1 MMVLPD
7 YAILVPAAVVVA
19 VLSVAAFF
27 HERNWRRVLAEYAD
41 LRRQHGAPAGR
52 WPSFSLQLLL
62 GLKPGLLVVL
72 ALICAGGAVIGAWAA
87 LAWPQPAPFAVLPVA
102 DANLP
107 VVWAATGGAGGFTV
121 ALLAVVVLVATS
133 PWSRVSRALHR
144 AIPAKGEQRLE
155 LLGEALAA
163 DPQIASAASDR
174 D

>member
-52 WPSFSLQLLL
+52 WPTFSLQLLL
-62 GLKPGLLVVL
+62 GLKPGLLVLL
-72 ALICAGGAVIGAWAA
+72 ALICAGGVVIGAWAA

-102 DANLP
+102 DASLP
-107 VVWAATGGAGGFTV
+107 VVWAATGGAGGFLV
-121 ALLAVVVLVATS
+121 ALLAVIALVMTS

-144 AIPAKGEQRLE
+144 AIYAKGEQRQE

-163 DPQIASAASDR
+163 DPHITGAPSGR
-174 D
+174 E